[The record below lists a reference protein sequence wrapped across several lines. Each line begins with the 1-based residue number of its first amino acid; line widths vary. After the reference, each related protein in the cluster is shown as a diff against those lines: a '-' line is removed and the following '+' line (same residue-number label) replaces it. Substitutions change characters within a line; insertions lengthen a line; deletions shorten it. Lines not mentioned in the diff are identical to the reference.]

1 MVGAPLA
8 VSILSVCTDF
18 AYMPSYARVA
28 AQITTGAFCCLYCR
42 EKGFETPSS
51 YRQIG
56 GDFAGR
62 HAVPEFDHGIC
73 DS

>member
-1 MVGAPLA
+1 MVHLGITLI
-8 VSILSVCTDF
+8 VGGTD
-18 AYMPSYARVA
+18 YRRRIY
-28 AQITTGAFCCLYCR
+28 CLYYR